1 MHLLKRFFVWL
12 LQPVTSNELLGS
24 AEHNEHY
31 ARDVGI
37 SIRRIRLPSGA
48 EIVLVDSICEAET
61 IRDPKA
67 EGHADLP
74 SVEATTFIH
83 GKTGP

>member
-1 MHLLKRFFVWL
+1 MHLFKRFFDWL
-12 LQPVTSNELLGS
+12 LQPVTSNELPGS

-31 ARDVGI
+31 ASDVGI

-48 EIVLVDSICEAET
+48 EIILVNSICESDNSRDKEAES
-61 IRDPKA
+61 R
-67 EGHADLP
+67 ADLP
-74 SVEATTFIH
+74 RVEATTLID